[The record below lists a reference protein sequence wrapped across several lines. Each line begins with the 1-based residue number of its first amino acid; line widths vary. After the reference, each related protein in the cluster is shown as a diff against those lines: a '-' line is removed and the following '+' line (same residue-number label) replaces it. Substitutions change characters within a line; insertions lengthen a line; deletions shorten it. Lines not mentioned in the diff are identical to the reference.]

1 MIKKYIFV
9 FLLLNAF
16 LSKAQNNYADSV
28 LISNIPDSLKLQKL
42 FIWVKKNAPN
52 LREPVLKA
60 AKNALQL
67 AEKTNNPTYISLAWS
82 NLGGTYY
89 FQEKSDESGAAFA
102 QAKDFALKS
111 GDIPSLVLALRGLIQ
126 YNHDQG
132 EQVKTMLLVK
142 ELEPYLAKTKDLSLV
157 SACYSKFCYIYTSM
171 KRWSEVEF
179 FARKNIDF
187 SLKNKLETHLPSGY
201 YHLGKSFQNKNQLDS
216 ALFYINKAKIGY
228 VKTNN
233 QEEVAGMIMQIAQ
246 IYSLQKQPNAAFQ
259 EMESALRLVEN
270 NRDTAGIA
278 FVNMEYG
285 KLLLENNRNQEAQS
299 ALIKSELLFEKF
311 NLNTYKMQIYSTLS
325 DFYKK
330 TGQDEKSLNYFKK
343 YITVRDTVEGIES
356 RKQLAELEAKF
367 ENTKKEQKINLL
379 NQENKNQRLMIGFWT
394 VVAVLLALGAFAGY
408 LFIRNRQR
416 NALLKEQQQWAET
429 VVNSTEAE
437 RRRIAADLHDGIAQ
451 QIAALKLYAGGLK
464 RHLQGESLA
473 QAENLSVALENTG
486 KEVRQLAHQ
495 MMPRSLADL
504 GLKAALEDLVWM
516 TFSQTTIKAT
526 TDLENYVLPP
536 NLTTDTAFYRTAQE
550 AINNIVKHSKAK
562 NVHLSLKNTAFE
574 MVLSIEDD
582 GIGLVTE
589 KAKNENK
596 TLGIN
601 NMQSRIRLCNGTLKM
616 VSMPQKGV
624 QIEAKIPI

>member
-1 MIKKYIFV
+1 
-9 FLLLNAF
+9 
-16 LSKAQNNYADSV
+16 
-28 LISNIPDSLKLQKL
+28 
-42 FIWVKKNAPN
+42 
-52 LREPVLKA
+52 
-60 AKNALQL
+60 
-67 AEKTNNPTYISLAWS
+67 
-82 NLGGTYY
+82 
-89 FQEKSDESGAAFA
+89 
-102 QAKDFALKS
+102 
-111 GDIPSLVLALRGLIQ
+111 
-126 YNHDQG
+126 
-132 EQVKTMLLVK
+132 
-142 ELEPYLAKTKDLSLV
+142 
-157 SACYSKFCYIYTSM
+157 
-171 KRWSEVEF
+171 
-179 FARKNIDF
+179 
-187 SLKNKLETHLPSGY
+187 
-201 YHLGKSFQNKNQLDS
+201 
-216 ALFYINKAKIGY
+216 
-228 VKTNN
+228 
-233 QEEVAGMIMQIAQ
+233 
-246 IYSLQKQPNAAFQ
+246 
-259 EMESALRLVEN
+259 
-270 NRDTAGIA
+270 
-278 FVNMEYG
+278 
-285 KLLLENNRNQEAQS
+285 
-299 ALIKSELLFEKF
+299 
-311 NLNTYKMQIYSTLS
+311 
-325 DFYKK
+325 
-330 TGQDEKSLNYFKK
+330 
-343 YITVRDTVEGIES
+343 
-356 RKQLAELEAKF
+356 
-367 ENTKKEQKINLL
+367 LL